1 MQINSVSLKNFRNY
15 TKVKVELNPRINIF
29 LGNNGEGKTNLLIG
43 THALFQKKINFKK
56 LGLVVIDEQFKKLIE
71 MGGDEGVIEHG
82 KLILPP
88 DEECVEETTGR
99 RSNAGMNAMREAI
112 RHGATKLFCLGF
124 DFVITDEIKNTD
136 NIYKDTEGYGEETHA
151 TYEDSKHRVNYL
163 NWFMKQNEN
172 IRFTFIVSNNSQMF
186 NIGLNCDNVFGMTTD
201 NFNKHYGEQV
211 VVEETKE
218 AS

>member
-1 MQINSVSLKNFRNY
+1 MSTAFIIGNGPTRLDINLHDLV
-15 TKVKVELNPRINIF
+15 
-29 LGNNGEGKTNLLIG
+29 GKGKIYGCN
-43 THALFQKKINFKK
+43 ALYRDFDKFDY
-56 LGLVVIDEQFKKLIE
+56 LVVIDEQFKKLIE
-71 MGGDEGVIEHG
+71 MGGKEGVVEG
-82 KLILPP
+82 TKLILPP
-88 DEECVEETTGR
+88 DEECIEETTGR

-124 DFVITDEIKNTD
+124 DFIIKDEVANTD
-136 NIYKDTEGYGEETHA
+136 NVYKNTEGYGEETHA

-163 NWFMKQNEN
+163 HWFMNQNKDV
-172 IRFTFIVSNNSQMF
+172 RFTFVVPDPIEIF
-186 NIGLNCDNVFGMTTD
+186 NIGLNTDNVFGMTIN

>member
-1 MQINSVSLKNFRNY
+1 MSTAFIIGNGPSRLPINLHDLV
-15 TKVKVELNPRINIF
+15 
-29 LGNNGEGKTNLLIG
+29 GKGKIYGCNALYRDFDQFDYLI
-43 THALFQKKINFKK
+43 
-56 LGLVVIDEQFKKLIE
+56 VIDEQFRKLIE
-71 MGGDEGVIEHG
+71 MGGKEGFSEMT

-124 DFVITDEIKNTD
+124 DFVLTDETANTD
-136 NIYKDTEGYGEETHA
+136 NVYKDTEGYGEETHA

-163 NWFMKQNEN
+163 HWFMKQNKN
-172 IRFTFIVSNNSQMF
+172 VRFTFVVPDNSQLF
-186 NIGLNCDNVFGMTTD
+186 NIGLNIDNCYAITTEK
-201 NFNKHYGEQV
+201 FNLHYGEQV
-211 VVEETKE
+211 VVEEAKE

>member
-1 MQINSVSLKNFRNY
+1 MSTAFIIGNGPTRLDINLHDLV
-15 TKVKVELNPRINIF
+15 
-29 LGNNGEGKTNLLIG
+29 GKGKIYGCN
-43 THALFQKKINFKK
+43 ALYRDFDKFDY
-56 LGLVVIDEQFKKLIE
+56 LVVIDEQFKKLIE
-71 MGGDEGVIEHG
+71 MGGKEGVVEG
-82 KLILPP
+82 TKLILPP
-88 DEECVEETTGR
+88 DEECIEETTGR

-124 DFVITDEIKNTD
+124 DFIIKDEVANTD
-136 NIYKDTEGYGEETHA
+136 NVYKDTEGYGEETHA

-163 NWFMKQNEN
+163 HWFMNQNKDV
-172 IRFTFIVSNNSQMF
+172 RFTFVVPDPIEIF
-186 NIGLNCDNVFGMTTD
+186 NIGLNTDNVFGMTIN

>member
-1 MQINSVSLKNFRNY
+1 MSTAFIIGNGPTRLDINLHDLV
-15 TKVKVELNPRINIF
+15 
-29 LGNNGEGKTNLLIG
+29 GKGKIYGCN
-43 THALFQKKINFKK
+43 ALYRDFDKFDY
-56 LGLVVIDEQFKKLIE
+56 LVVIDEQFKKLIE
-71 MGGDEGVIEHG
+71 MGGKEGVVEG
-82 KLILPP
+82 TKLILPP

-124 DFVITDEIKNTD
+124 DFIIKDEVANT
-136 NIYKDTEGYGEETHA
+136 NNVYKDTEGYGKETHA

-163 NWFMKQNEN
+163 HWFMNQNKDV
-172 IRFTFIVSNNSQMF
+172 RFTFVVPDPIEIF
-186 NIGLNCDNVFGMTTD
+186 NIGLNTDNVFGMTIN